1 METPLKSTLPPVPPL
16 PAPRLTQSRPGV
28 SLLQPLSRRGV
39 GPGLIL
45 LVPQLQRP
53 VLTIENG
60 IPSPLVK
67 WAEEGY
73 VVVALDTA
81 ALQDQ
86 DQAKDLFL
94 CAAKLIS
101 DSECCEPK
109 DCIGLIGTVTLGRIH
124 LLAVFADS

>member
-1 METPLKSTLPPVPPL
+1 METPQKSTLPPVPPL
-16 PAPRLTQSRPGV
+16 PAPRLTQPRPGV

-45 LVPQLQRP
+45 LVPQLQQP
-53 VLTIENG
+53 LLTIENG
-60 IPSPLVK
+60 VPSPLVK

-81 ALQDQ
+81 ALQDHEQ
-86 DQAKDLFL
+86 TKDLLL

-101 DSECCEPK
+101 DSECCEPNHR
-109 DCIGLIGTVTLGRIH
+109 IGLVGTVTPRPCPSIIC
-124 LLAVFADS
+124 VC